1 MKRQIDARHDEEGL
15 LGRDVKLG
23 KGGIREIEFIV
34 QTLSLVWGGQDLHLR
49 IPATLDALPA
59 LAKAGHLP
67 AAAARELAADY
78 RTLRRVEHRLQ
89 MIADRQTHALPS
101 TDAA

>member
-1 MKRQIDARHDEEGL
+1 MKRQIDARHEANGL

-23 KGGIREIEFIV
+23 RGGIREIEFIV
-34 QTLSLVWGGQDLHLR
+34 QTLSLVWGGQDPLLS

-67 AAAARELAADY
+67 AAVARELAADY
-78 RTLRRVEHRLQ
+78 QELAGSNTGCR
-89 MIADRQTHALPS
+89 
-101 TDAA
+101 